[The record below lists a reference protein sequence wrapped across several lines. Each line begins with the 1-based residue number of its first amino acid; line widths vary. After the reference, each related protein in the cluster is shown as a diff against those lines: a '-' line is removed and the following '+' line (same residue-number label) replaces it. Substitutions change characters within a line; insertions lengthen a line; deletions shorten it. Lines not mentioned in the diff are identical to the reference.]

1 MSPIQ
6 RPTRQQVRVF
16 ATSGD
21 FRDWLEANHEAEAAL
36 FVGYYRRG
44 SGKSAMT
51 YPESVD
57 EALCY
62 GWIDGITFK
71 VDEEV
76 TATRFTPRRRGSNW
90 STTNI
95 AKVADLTKSGRMRPA
110 GLRAFEARR

>member
-6 RPTRQQVRVF
+6 RPTREQVRIF
-16 ATSGD
+16 ATAAD
-21 FRDWLEANHEAEAAL
+21 FRDWLAANHATEDAL

-62 GWIDGITFK
+62 GWIDGITYK

-76 TATRFTPRRRGSNW
+76 TTTRFTPRRRGSNW
-90 STTNI
+90 SPTNI
-95 AKVADLTKSGRMRPA
+95 AKVGELMKAGRMRAA
-110 GLRAFEARR
+110 GIRAFEARR

>member
-6 RPTRQQVRVF
+6 RPTRDEVRLF

-21 FRDWLEANHEAEAAL
+21 FRDWLEANHASVGAL
-36 FVGYYRRG
+36 FVGYYRKG

-51 YPESVD
+51 YAESVD
-57 EALCY
+57 EALCF
-62 GWIDGITFK
+62 GWIDGITYK

-90 STTNI
+90 SATNI
-95 AKVADLTKSGRMRPA
+95 AKVAELTSAGRMRPA
-110 GLRAFEARR
+110 GLSAFEARR

>member
-1 MSPIQ
+1 VSPVQ
-6 RPTRQQVRVF
+6 RPTREQVRVF
-16 ATSGD
+16 PDATA
-21 FRDWLEANHEAEAAL
+21 FRDWLEANHATQDAL

-44 SGKSAMT
+44 SGRSAMT

-62 GWIDGITFK
+62 GWIDGITYK

-90 STTNI
+90 SATNI
-95 AKVADLTKSGRMRPA
+95 AKVGDLTNAGRMRPA